1 MKWKE
6 REENKYP
13 EIILSDCQIV
23 NVEMKGGD
31 IVVDFSKYGFVKKDC
46 DSNKYYRTN
55 AAQIVIEQCDMDNL
69 AIKEIRT
76 QQLSEEMFFDSIYD
90 VEPKDFCENINTGK
104 WKFEVVEEFYS
115 TKRALYIGQIRGN
128 EKNFWCC
135 VKLQFK
141 NLVYLWNDIRYDCP
155 F

>member
-1 MKWKE
+1 
-6 REENKYP
+6 
-13 EIILSDCQIV
+13 
-23 NVEMKGGD
+23 MKGGD
-31 IVVDFSKYGFVKKDC
+31 IVVDFSEYGFVKKDS
-46 DSNKYYRTN
+46 DSDKYYRTDS
-55 AAQIVIEQCDMDNL
+55 AQIVVEQCDMDNIT
-69 AIKEIRT
+69 IKEIRT

-90 VEPKDFCENINTGK
+90 VEPKVFCENINTGK

-115 TKRALYIGQIRGN
+115 TGRALYIGQIRGN

-141 NLVYLWNDIRYDCP
+141 NLVYLWNEIRYDCP